1 MQQPLSH
8 TLPVRGI
15 VLQLDQSCEHL
26 FETGVDHLLLF
37 NLKELGGVDYVGT
50 YPINIKSIK
59 FNLDKSAEEKEYEI
73 NLKSFYCHY
82 PNFDEQPPIIPGD
95 VNGDG
100 EVNIADV
107 NVIIE
112 AILTGKPNPDADV
125 NGDTEINI
133 ADVNSVINIIL
144 TT

>member
-1 MQQPLSH
+1 M
-8 TLPVRGI
+8 
-15 VLQLDQSCEHL
+15 LDL
-26 FETGVDHLLLF
+26 DA
-37 NLKELGGVDYVGT
+37 LGGADNVGT
-50 YPINIKSIK
+50 FPITVKSIK
-59 FNLDKSAEEKEYEI
+59 FTLNKGGETGAHILA
-73 NLKSFYCHY
+73 LKSFYCHY
-82 PNFDEQPPIIPGD
+82 AHIDNQLLKGD

-112 AILTGKPNPDADV
+112 AILTGNSNPGADV

>member
-1 MQQPLSH
+1 M
-8 TLPVRGI
+8 
-15 VLQLDQSCEHL
+15 
-26 FETGVDHLLLF
+26 
-37 NLKELGGVDYVGT
+37 GT

-59 FNLDKSAEEKEYEI
+59 FTLDKNAEEKEYEL
-73 NLKSFYCHY
+73 NLKALYCHY
-82 PNFDEQPPIIPGD
+82 PGSWEEPPVIPGD

-112 AILTGKPNPDADV
+112 AILTGNSNPDADV